1 MAQRNAQHDERKS
14 VRYSI
19 SAAGF
24 FCCDV
29 RGSEEQL
36 SVSTS
41 RTATPVTREELPEA
55 ANQSEGTDHEVVEE
69 HSTPATAEQPSQSMQ
84 PGPSSGPDS
93 SEQQGPSCLLSDKE
107 GPPRNKRRKPNKQER
122 AEKSMQKML
131 DILWPQR
138 RIQEKNF
145 WS

>member
-1 MAQRNAQHDERKS
+1 MAQQNAQHDERKS

-69 HSTPATAEQPSQSMQ
+69 HSTPATAEQPSQSSLDHQ
-84 PGPSSGPDS
+84 TALTPQSNRDHLACCQTRKDHHATRGGS
-93 SEQQGPSCLLSDKE
+93 LT
-107 GPPRNKRRKPNKQER
+107 NKRGLRSQCRKC
-122 AEKSMQKML
+122 
-131 DILWPQR
+131 
-138 RIQEKNF
+138 
-145 WS
+145 